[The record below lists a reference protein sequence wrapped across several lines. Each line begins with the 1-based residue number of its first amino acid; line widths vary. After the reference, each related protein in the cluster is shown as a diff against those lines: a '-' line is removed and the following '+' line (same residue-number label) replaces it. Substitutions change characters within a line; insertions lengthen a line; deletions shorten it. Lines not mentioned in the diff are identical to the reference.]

1 MDDAHRTRCR
11 SIAAEERTSLIPE
24 TLQELLQD
32 KEQQA
37 LNERLQV
44 EGQAALSK
52 EERRKRQRSL
62 ESIGAPSF
70 QQILKAGLS
79 AFFVGWLCSCIHD
92 SIEIVQVHHCGR
104 C

>member
-1 MDDAHRTRCR
+1 MTSNGEAGDLTQYTGMNDVHRTRCR

-70 QQILKAGLS
+70 QQILQAGLS
-79 AFFVGWLCSCIHD
+79 AFL
-92 SIEIVQVHHCGR
+92 
-104 C
+104 